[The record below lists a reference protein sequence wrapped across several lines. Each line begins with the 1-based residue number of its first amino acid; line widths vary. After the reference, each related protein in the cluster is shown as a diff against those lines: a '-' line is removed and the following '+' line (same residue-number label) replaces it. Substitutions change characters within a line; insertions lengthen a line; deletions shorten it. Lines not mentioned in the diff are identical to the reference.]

1 MELPQLAQSLTDSRS
16 QVASWGKAVRD
27 LRNDPEVFTAD
38 EIETIERE
46 YAEKTELERD
56 ATEQLQQHIDK
67 ATHET
72 AALETRV
79 RAREIFMTQHES
91 ILSASPGLWSQMQE
105 ETENF
110 KAVIESIKTLLGS
123 AK

>member
-1 MELPQLAQSLTDSRS
+1 MDLPQIAKSLADTRS
-16 QVASWGKAVRD
+16 EVASWGKAVRD
-27 LRNDPEVFTAD
+27 LRNDPEVFTED

-46 YAEKTELERD
+46 YADRTELERE

-79 RAREIFMTQHES
+79 RAREKFMLDHES
-91 ILSASPGLWSQMQE
+91 VLSASPQLWSQMKE